1 MEIIMISR
9 RHLRE
14 GLRNIKFR
22 RADRLQ
28 KFRAEVIK
36 PLIGNLRVQMNAPV
50 HDPGRIDEHV
60 PALRLNVDA
69 FHNDAV
75 MTLNE

>member
-1 MEIIMISR
+1 MIAR
-9 RHLRE
+9 RHLRK
-14 GLRNIKFR
+14 GLGNIKFR

-28 KFRAEVIK
+28 KFRAEVIIK
-36 PLIGNLRVQMNAPV
+36 PLIDNLRVQMNAPV